1 MKQSPLPPNEPDS
14 EWIAYT
20 DGGSRGN
27 PGPAG
32 YGVVIQDAA
41 GRTLDTLSQSIGETT
56 NNVAEYQALLAAL
69 QYVLDHGGGRLKIYC
84 DSELI
89 VRQMQG
95 RYRVKSADLLPL
107 HERARELVRRLDRF
121 GIEHI
126 PRERNAE
133 ADRLANEAMD
143 DSMKQ
148 PRNLSQAVGRPAPRS
163 PESSQTLIAV
173 CENGLLRPL
182 SPTLVLEEGAEYEV
196 RLRNRK

>member
-1 MKQSPLPPNEPDS
+1 MKQPSLLPQGTD
-14 EWIAYT
+14 WIAYT

-32 YGVVIQDAA
+32 YGVVIQDSG

-69 QYVLDHGGGRLKIYC
+69 QYVLDHNGGRLKIYC

-95 RYRVKSADLLPL
+95 RYRVRSADLLPL
-107 HERARELVRRLDRF
+107 YERAREMVRRLDRF

-143 DSMKQ
+143 HHMKQ
-148 PRNLSQAVGRPAPRS
+148 AMNPSRPVRQPPPRPAETS
-163 PESSQTLIAV
+163 
-173 CENGLLRPL
+173 
-182 SPTLVLEEGAEYEV
+182 
-196 RLRNRK
+196 